1 MGTAARHE
9 PSRSSSHGANN
20 SLLRG
25 SCGKGI
31 FLASSAE
38 LGSPRKIS
46 VRRVG
51 NATDEAVC
59 ARAAGSGPPHPPRLQ
74 RIGPLAGAVYLTLHP
89 VPDHRHEIAPC
100 CPEADLSIGPSE
112 DRGHPSTDS
121 NWCGRSRRA
130 AFPGPDVAEV

>member
-46 VRRVG
+46 VRRVW
-51 NATDEAVC
+51 NATDEAIC
-59 ARAAGSGPPHPPRLQ
+59 ARAAGSGTPHPPRLQ
-74 RIGPLAGAVYLTLHP
+74 RIGPLACVVYLTRPP
-89 VPDHRHEIAPC
+89 VSDQRHQNAPC
-100 CPEADLSIGPSE
+100 SSDAD
-112 DRGHPSTDS
+112 
-121 NWCGRSRRA
+121 
-130 AFPGPDVAEV
+130 